1 MAATNPAKQR
11 AMRQEQ
17 LRTYLSEKCRLEHVI
32 DNIIKMEKQG
42 ASMEANELNSPIKY
56 ATDASI
62 RLINKYLPELK
73 ATEMTGE
80 GGDDLVVSLI
90 KRRFDGIE

>member
-1 MAATNPAKQR
+1 MAANNPAKQR

-32 DNIIKMEKQG
+32 DNIIKMEREG
-42 ASMEANELNSPIKY
+42 ASMESNELNAIKY
-56 ATDASI
+56 ATDARL

-80 GGDDLVVSLI
+80 GGADLIVSVI
-90 KRRFDGIE
+90 KKRFDGND

>member
-1 MAATNPAKQR
+1 MAANNPAKQR

-32 DNIIKMEKQG
+32 DNIIKMEREG
-42 ASMEANELNSPIKY
+42 ASMESNELNAIKY
-56 ATDASI
+56 ATDA
-62 RLINKYLPELK
+62 RLKLINKYLPELK

-80 GGDDLVVSLI
+80 GGADLIVSVI
-90 KRRFDGIE
+90 KKRFDGND

>member
-1 MAATNPAKQR
+1 MAANNPAKQR

-32 DNIIKMEKQG
+32 DNIIKMEKEG
-42 ASMEANELNSPIKY
+42 ASMESNELNAIKY
-56 ATDASI
+56 ATDA
-62 RLINKYLPELK
+62 RLKLINKYLPELK

-80 GGDDLVVSLI
+80 GGADLIVSVI
-90 KRRFDGIE
+90 KKRFDGND

>member
-1 MAATNPAKQR
+1 
-11 AMRQEQ
+11 
-17 LRTYLSEKCRLEHVI
+17 
-32 DNIIKMEKQG
+32 
-42 ASMEANELNSPIKY
+42 MEANELTAIKY
-56 ATDASI
+56 ATDARL

>member
-1 MAATNPAKQR
+1 MAANNPAKQR

-32 DNIIKMEKQG
+32 DNIIKMEKEG
-42 ASMEANELNSPIKY
+42 ASMETNELNAIKY
-56 ATDASI
+56 ATDA
-62 RLINKYLPELK
+62 RLKLINKYLPELK

-80 GGDDLVVSLI
+80 GGDALVVSIL
-90 KRRFDGIE
+90 KKRFDGDN

>member
-1 MAATNPAKQR
+1 MPISSK
-11 AMRQEQ
+11 
-17 LRTYLSEKCRLEHVI
+17 LI
-32 DNIIKMEKQG
+32 DNIVKMEKQG
-42 ASMEANELNSPIKY
+42 ASMEANELTAIKY
-56 ATDASI
+56 ATDARL

>member
-42 ASMEANELNSPIKY
+42 ASMEPNELTAIKY
-56 ATDASI
+56 ATDA
-62 RLINKYLPELK
+62 RLKLINKYLPELK

-80 GGDDLVVSLI
+80 GGDALVVSVL
-90 KRRFDGIE
+90 KKRFDGVE